1 LTAPIDL
8 RSDTVTRPTEAM
20 LDAMSSATLGDDSRD
35 GDATVRRLEALA
47 AERMGKEAAMF
58 VPSGTMANLVCVLG
72 HTHRGGQVILEA
84 TAHILRSELG
94 GIAAIAGAF
103 HKAIPGQRGAM
114 DIDRLRD
121 TIQPQGNHPT
131 GTQLVCVETTHNDA
145 GGAVLPLAHMQAV
158 QAIAAEKG
166 VAVHIDGARVFNAAA
181 ALRVDGASIARY
193 GDSIAFCVSKGLSAP
208 IGSLVCGTAAF
219 VERARGFRRM
229 VGGSLRQA
237 GPLAAAGIL
246 ALETMVT
253 RLPEDHAT
261 AKRLAGALHELD
273 ANLVSPSSV
282 ETNIVRVELPR
293 VGRNAADWSA
303 GLREHG
309 VLVGPCDK
317 YALRFVTHR
326 HISDDDIDH
335 AARTFAKL
343 WREWN
348 YRTLN

>member
-1 LTAPIDL
+1 LSAPIDL

-58 VPSGTMANLVCVLG
+58 VPSGTMANLVSVLA

-84 TAHILRSELG
+84 SSHILRSELG

-103 HKAIPGQRGAM
+103 HKSIPGERGAM

-121 TIQPQGNHPT
+121 AIQPAGSQSI
-131 GTQLVCVETTHNDA
+131 GTQLVCVETSHNDA
-145 GGAVLPLAHMQAV
+145 GGAVLPLAHMHAV
-158 QAIAAEKG
+158 HAIAGEKG
-166 VAVHIDGARVFNAAA
+166 VAVHIDGARVFNAAG
-181 ALRVDGASIARY
+181 ALGVDAASIARY

-219 VERARGFRRM
+219 IERARAFRRM
-229 VGGSLRQA
+229 VGGNMRQA

-246 ALETMVT
+246 ALDTMVA
-253 RLPEDHAT
+253 RLVDDHAT
-261 AKRLAGALHELD
+261 AKRLAHALHELD
-273 ANLVSPSSV
+273 GDLVSPAVV

-293 VGRNAADWSA
+293 SGRSASEWSSRLK
-303 GLREHG
+303 GHG
-309 VLVGPCDK
+309 VLVGPCSK
-317 YALRFVTHR
+317 HSLRFVTHR
-326 HISDDDIDH
+326 HIGNNEVDE
-335 AARTFAKL
+335 AARAFAKL
-343 WREWN
+343 WRT
-348 YRTLN
+348 YP